1 MVDPAVVGTA
11 DFEILGKVQE
21 VTDVDEDEVELEK
34 FEEGSVGCTE
44 GMEGVVVELEGVA
57 VVLERFTAE
66 LAEFTAE
73 LAEFTAELAEFT
85 AELEEFTAELEE
97 FTAELEEFIAELT
110 TEAGSEKG
118 DANNIGTVD
127 GLLNCV
133 RIFRFRS
140 RKETKSVKTVF
151 RVFHRESYS
160 CNHVPA

>member
-57 VVLERFTAE
+57 VVLER
-66 LAEFTAE
+66 FTAE

>member
-66 LAEFTAE
+66 LE
-73 LAEFTAELAEFT
+73 EFT
-85 AELEEFTAELEE
+85 AELEEFTAELAGFTAELAG

-160 CNHVPA
+160 CNQVPA

>member
-57 VVLERFTAE
+57 VVLER
-66 LAEFTAE
+66 
-73 LAEFTAELAEFT
+73 FTAELAEFT